1 MKETRLKLNIKLLI
15 IKRIIYFSHQIFFN
29 FGKHENSMFYLQ
41 KEFLLWFLFIKKK
54 LLNKREQRG
63 DGNWKLIC
71 IYCPKIMFQRT
82 KRSTNS
88 DPLNSHECHKSK
100 YLTGTIFYKFWR
112 FFFRILA
119 LRTQFKNDSFRVS
132 STAISILIYALKK
145 KWDFF
150 CGIILMIGY
159 EMAKEIAFKRR
170 AYVMIYTVECLGLKL

>member
-1 MKETRLKLNIKLLI
+1 MI
-15 IKRIIYFSHQIFFN
+15 S
-29 FGKHENSMFYLQ
+29 FY
-41 KEFLLWFLFIKKK
+41 KKK

-63 DGNWKLIC
+63 DGNWNLIC

-88 DPLNSHECHKSK
+88 DALNSHECHKSK

-112 FFFRILA
+112 FFF
-119 LRTQFKNDSFRVS
+119 QNFGPQDS
-132 STAISILIYALKK
+132 IQ
-145 KWDFF
+145 KWFFSGFFHSNLNFDLCSELWRRNEIFF